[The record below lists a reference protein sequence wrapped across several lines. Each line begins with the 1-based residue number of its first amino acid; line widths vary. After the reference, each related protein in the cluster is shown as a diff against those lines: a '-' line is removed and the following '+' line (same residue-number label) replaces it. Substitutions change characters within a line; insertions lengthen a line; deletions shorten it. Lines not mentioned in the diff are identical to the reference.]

1 MYQIKE
7 LLKYKD
13 LQHATSTLEDGN
25 MSFKFDDEKTVFNNR
40 KKFFKKIK
48 INSKDVIDMGPVV
61 DKANKVVFVKKKDG
75 LNSLDQKIEPVWGD
89 ALITNRKKYYLAMSF
104 ADCFG
109 IIFYTP
115 KKNVLALAH
124 AGYVPISAGII
135 ARTLS
140 KLKKDFK
147 INAEDLFCV
156 VTPGAQDCCLK
167 YKKVFKSVLQTKKAT
182 EHIYRRQGYYHL
194 DLLKWILD
202 DLKDGGINEV
212 VISNF
217 CSACGNKNVFYSKE
231 KQNKGLQ
238 KKGRNMLIV
247 GMR

>member
-1 MYQIKE
+1 MMKKRFLITE
-7 LLKYKD
+7 
-13 LQHATSTLEDGN
+13 
-25 MSFKFDDEKTVFNNR
+25 